1 MKYLLGFFV
10 SVIVLAGA
18 SYLLFKNQ
26 TNNPTISAP
35 TNNIS
40 STPSSNIRGK
50 TEANFAIYTN
60 GTFRIFTDSRYHNR
74 SQDVFISSANPNV
87 VNVRK
92 KGTTWNYFFKTL
104 PMKLTKDCLTTG
116 TGQIFCS
123 NQTHTLKF
131 FINGT
136 KDDEA
141 LDREIKNEDQLLVSY
156 GPKEDKNIE
165 LQLQNLQNPKLSE

>member
-1 MKYLLGFFV
+1 MKYLLGIFV
-10 SVIVLAGA
+10 AIVLAGV

-74 SQDVFISSANPNV
+74 SQDVFISSANPN
-87 VNVRK
+87 RK

-116 TGQIFCS
+116 TGQVFCS